1 MPSPADIS
9 PLSITDGKISNEA
22 RIAHAK
28 LAKATEG
35 QVLVAQANGKF
46 AAKSLA
52 GDVTIDANG
61 NTTSNVAVSSDGT
74 TVVTG
79 ATGASGAQGATGNQ
93 GATGATGTTGAAGT
107 DASVTSTTVGAAGA
121 LMHTDVPDS
130 DTGFIKRTGAATYDV
145 DNNNYY
151 TEAEADALNTAIVSG
166 YTSQLATVALDLV
179 IGLAGKSATGHDH
192 GDIYYT
198 ETEIDALHTTINS
211 VYTTQIT
218 SVASDLANH
227 DHTLTDITDSG
238 TAASLD
244 VPSTGNAAAGEVV
257 KGNDLRLI
265 DSRAPTTHGHFVF
278 EVSGLGD
285 SATKSVGTTS
295 GTVAEGDHNHDLRL
309 LTNYVANEHI
319 DWGANQQGS
328 PYIHTDNIEFINTSA
343 GSDDNGKPIV
353 LDSRGKIA
361 SSMLVGGDISFN
373 DLDDLPSTFAPS
385 AHNHAASEIT
395 SGTLH
400 ADRYT
405 NTEYTAADGISLA
418 GTAFSVAAG
427 TGLTQ
432 NSNGLSLNLQGIG
445 EEVLRE
451 DDDYMVFLDG
461 GATGEAKKES
471 ISDFAAAL
479 AGDGLTATDGQIRR
493 NKFTLEFVWGT
504 DKANLVFNAGE
515 TIGTFTHS
523 LGTKDFVASIRSVNT
538 GTGTDSS
545 PGPNYGYEADELT
558 DVGYDPFRIVANG
571 TDTLKLSAA
580 DSSNI
585 AGTWTITVMG

>member
-1 MPSPADIS
+1 MPDRSDIS
-9 PLSITDGKISNEA
+9 PLSITDGKISKA
-22 RIAHAK
+22 AKIDPTK
-28 LAKATEG
+28 LAPATSG
-35 QVLVAQANGKF
+35 QVLIAGTDGKFRPGNLVTTSSGDTVAQGP
-46 AAKSLA
+46 A
-52 GDVTIDANG
+52 GPP
-61 NTTSNVAVSSDGT
+61 
-74 TVVTG
+74 G
-79 ATGASGAQGATGNQ
+79 ATGSQ

-107 DASVTSTTVGAAGA
+107 DASVTSTTVDAAGA
-121 LMHTDVPDS
+121 VMHTDFPS
-130 DTGFIKRTGAATYDV
+130 TGFIKRGASSAAYTI

-151 TEAEADALNTAIVSG
+151 TEAEADALNTAIVDG
-166 YTSQLATVALDLV
+166 YTSQLQTMAVNLV

-244 VPSTGNAAAGEVV
+244 VPSTGNAAVGEVV

-361 SSMLVGGDISFN
+361 SSMLVGGDISF
-373 DLDDLPSTFAPS
+373 DELDDLPSTFAPS

-405 NTEYTAADGISLA
+405 NTEYTAGDGISLA

-432 NSNGLSLNLQGIG
+432 NSNGLSLNLQDIG

-504 DKANLVFNAGE
+504 DKTNLVFNAGE